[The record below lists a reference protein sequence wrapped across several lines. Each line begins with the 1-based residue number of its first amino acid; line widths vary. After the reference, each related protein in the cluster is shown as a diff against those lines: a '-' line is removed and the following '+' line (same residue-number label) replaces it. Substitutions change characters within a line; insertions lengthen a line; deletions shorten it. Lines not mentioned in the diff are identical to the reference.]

1 VSAESG
7 PERITRTL
15 YYGAI
20 ACYVA
25 LILLVLL
32 WEGWLAPSPHPS
44 PGFWL
49 AIKAVPLL
57 LPARGVLR
65 GNPRTIVLASL
76 VVLLYF
82 IEGVV
87 LAYSSHGHGGLSRM
101 VATLASLE
109 IILSTGFIVLG
120 GQYVRRAFRRR

>member
-1 VSAESG
+1 VNAESG
-7 PERITRTL
+7 TDPTTRIL

-20 ACYVA
+20 ASYIG

-44 PGFWL
+44 AGFWL
-49 AIKAVPLL
+49 AVKTVPLL
-57 LPARGVLR
+57 LPARGVIR

-87 LAYSSHGHGGLSRM
+87 LAYSSHGPGGLSRM

-109 IILSTGFIVLG
+109 IILSTGFIVLA
-120 GQYVRRAFRRR
+120 GQFVRRAFRRR